1 VHVTYAVLI
10 SAALSILYDVP
21 TWPTLA
27 DAAEALVQLE
37 AVPAAT
43 AARATV
49 AHALAVAR
57 ARYADEPVFASGFDA
72 VACVDGVEPRSPLAW
87 PVAAAAQDRVAPYFG
102 SAWTFPSQAC
112 ATWPGKDTDR
122 YLGPYDRPTAKPV
135 LVVGTRFDP
144 ATRYQAAQAT
154 AARLPGA
161 RLLTLDGYGHTSLGS
176 STCIDRFTAAYLIRG
191 AVPPKDATCEPD
203 HQPFDP
209 AAVPTAARAAV
220 VADALPQ
227 AVKATL

>member
-1 VHVTYAVLI
+1 MH
-10 SAALSILYDVP
+10 P
-21 TWPTLA
+21 
-27 DAAEALVQLE
+27 
-37 AVPAAT
+37 
-43 AARATV
+43 
-49 AHALAVAR
+49 
-57 ARYADEPVFASGFDA
+57 
-72 VACVDGVEPRSPLAW
+72 
-87 PVAAAAQDRVAPYFG
+87 
-102 SAWTFPSQAC
+102 
-112 ATWPGKDTDR
+112 K
-122 YLGPYDRPTAKPV
+122 
-135 LVVGTRFDP
+135 
-144 ATRYQAAQAT
+144 
-154 AARLPGA
+154 A